1 MSDPPVSGP
10 LVSDP
15 PVSGPPVSGPPVSGP
30 PAGPAPRAGGGR
42 ESAAEE
48 PLPDDPPDEET
59 VSEDHM
65 AEGRLSAA
73 PVPDEDGHAPPPS
86 GTYRLQLRGTPE
98 EHFGFAEAAA
108 LAPYLASLGVSHVYL
123 SPVLQAAPGSTHGY
137 DVTDHSRL
145 AEELGGAEAFG
156 VMATRFRSHGLKV
169 LLDVVPNHM
178 AIPEPKD
185 LNLPLT
191 AVLAEGP
198 ASPYAKW
205 FDIDWE
211 AGGGRVVLP
220 GEGEPNYRRFFDIS
234 GLIGLR
240 QEDPEVFERTHALLL
255 RLVEEGHVDGLRV
268 DHPDGLADPR
278 GYLRRLSEA
287 APGAWL
293 LVEKITEGEE
303 RLPPDW
309 PCAGT
314 TGYDSL
320 GMVGGLFMDP
330 AGEKPLTDHYVAV
343 TGGPRDFAKVE
354 HDARLYAATH
364 GLRPEIER
372 LQRVLRRVV
381 GEHRPGL
388 ERALVELLVA
398 MPVYRAYVVPGEDA
412 PQQAVDV
419 LNEAAEQARARLPE
433 ELHGE
438 LETVVDLALG
448 RGERTDAEFIV
459 RFQQTSAP
467 LAAKGVEDTAFYR
480 WNRLA
485 ALNEVGGDPGRFSVS
500 PEDFHAYCIR
510 LARDWPSTMTTLS
523 THDTKREEDV
533 RAWLAVLSELPNEW
547 AEAVDRWRHWGP
559 GQSPL
564 EPDLEH
570 LLWQTLVGA
579 WPLTTGRL
587 EEFLTKAMREAKTRT
602 SWVDGDPAYEEA
614 VLEYARGVLA
624 NPDLVTDLA
633 AFVGR
638 LDPHARV
645 NILGQKLVQL
655 AMPGV
660 PDVYQGCE
668 LTGLALVD
676 PDNRRPVDYGR
687 RRERLQ
693 RLDTGR
699 PAKDVDD
706 EKLLVT
712 ARTLRLRRAH
722 PEWFGPGARHEPV
735 AVHGPAAGHVVG
747 FTRGEAVVLAT
758 RLPVGLERGGGW
770 DRTPEQAPQPTRV
783 DVVQQGWRDVLTGC
797 THMGPVLDA
806 GRVFEH
812 LPVALLVPREIDR

>member
-1 MSDPPVSGP
+1 MSEPEPATPV
-10 LVSDP
+10 
-15 PVSGPPVSGPPVSGP
+15 
-30 PAGPAPRAGGGR
+30 PAG
-42 ESAAEE
+42 EE
-48 PLPDDPPDEET
+48 PLPGDPPGEET
-59 VSEDHM
+59 VSEDHL
-65 AEGRLSAA
+65 AEANTPDI
-73 PVPDEDGHAPPPS
+73 PVPAEDGPAAPPS

-108 LAPYLASLGVSHVYL
+108 LAPYLATLGVSHVYL
-123 SPVLQAAPGSTHGY
+123 SPVLGAAPGSTHGY
-137 DVTDHSRL
+137 DVVDHSRL
-145 AEELGGAEAFG
+145 ADELGGAEAFG
-156 VMATRFRSHGLKV
+156 AMAARFRAHGLRMLV
-169 LLDVVPNHM
+169 DVVPNHM

-198 ASPYAKW
+198 ASPYARW

-211 AGGGRVVLP
+211 AGGGRIVLP

-240 QEDPEVFERTHALLL
+240 QEDAEVFERTHALLL
-255 RLVEEGHVDGLRV
+255 SLVADGHVHGLRV

-278 GYLRRLSEA
+278 GYLRRLAEA

-293 LVEKITEGEE
+293 LVEKITEGAE

-320 GMVGGLFMDP
+320 GMVGGLFVDP
-330 AGEKPLTDHYVAV
+330 AGEKPLTDHYVSV
-343 TGGPRDFAKVE
+343 TGGPADFAEVK
-354 HDARLYAATH
+354 HDARRHAATH
-364 GLRPEIER
+364 GLKPEIDR
-372 LQRVLRRVV
+372 LLRVLQRVV
-381 GEHRPGL
+381 GERRPGL
-388 ERALVELLVA
+388 ERALVELLIA

-419 LNEAAEQARARLPE
+419 LGEAADRARAHLPAD
-433 ELHGE
+433 LHGD

-448 RGERTDAEFIV
+448 RGDRTDAEFIV

-467 LAAKGVEDTAFYR
+467 LSAKGVEDTAFYR
-480 WNRLA
+480 WNRMA
-485 ALNEVGGDPGRFSVS
+485 ALNEVGGDPARFSVS
-500 PEDFHAYCIR
+500 PEDFHSYCIR

-533 RAWLAVLSELPNEW
+533 RAWLSVLSEMPAEW
-547 AEAVDRWRHWGP
+547 AEAVDRWRQWGP
-559 GQSPL
+559 GRSPL
-564 EPDLEH
+564 EPDLEY
-570 LLWQTLVGA
+570 LFWQMLVGA
-579 WPLTTGRL
+579 WPITIDRMQ
-587 EEFLTKAMREAKTRT
+587 EFLTKAMREAKTRT

-614 VLEYARGVLA
+614 VLEYARSVLA
-624 NPDLVTDLA
+624 NPDLVTDLTA
-633 AFVGR
+633 LVAK
-638 LDPHARV
+638 LAPYARV
-645 NILGQKLVQL
+645 NTLGQKLVQL

-676 PDNRRPVDYGR
+676 PDNRRPVDHGR

-712 ARTLRLRRAH
+712 SRTLRLRRAN
-722 PEWFGPGARHEPV
+722 PEWFGPGSRHEPI
-735 AVHGPAAGHVVG
+735 AAHGPAAGHVVG
-747 FTRGEAVVLAT
+747 FARGDAVALAT
-758 RLPVGLERGGGW
+758 RLPVGLERRGGW
-770 DRTPEQAPQPTRV
+770 GRTRV

>member
-1 MSDPPVSGP
+1 MSELSG
-10 LVSDP
+10 
-15 PVSGPPVSGPPVSGP
+15 
-30 PAGPAPRAGGGR
+30 RAVN
-42 ESAAEE
+42 EHAEPAAEE

-59 VSEDHM
+59 VSEDHL
-65 AEGRLSAA
+65 AEEKLSEPSSAYES
-73 PVPDEDGHAPPPS
+73 VPDDDGFDAPPS

-123 SPVLQAAPGSTHGY
+123 SPVLRAAPGSTHGY
-137 DVTDHSRL
+137 DVIDHSRL
-145 AEELGGAEAFG
+145 ADELGGAEAFG
-156 VMATRFRSHGLKV
+156 AMAARFRAHGLR
-169 LLDVVPNHM
+169 LLVDAVPNHM
-178 AIPEPKD
+178 AIPEPGDPKM
-185 LNLPLT
+185 PLT
-191 AVLAEGP
+191 AVLAEGRG
-198 ASPYAKW
+198 SPYAKW

-240 QEDPEVFERTHALLL
+240 QEDPEVFERTHGLLL
-255 RLVEEGHVDGLRV
+255 GLVEQGLVDGLRI

-287 APGAWL
+287 LPDAWL

-303 RLPPDW
+303 RLPADW

-314 TGYDSL
+314 TGYDAL
-320 GMVGGLFMDP
+320 GMVGGLFIDP
-330 AGEKPLTDHYVAV
+330 AGEKPLTDHYVSI
-343 TGGPRDFAKVE
+343 TGGPRDFEEVE
-354 HDARLYAATH
+354 RDARLHAATH
-364 GLRPEIER
+364 GLKPEIDR
-372 LQRVLRRVV
+372 LLRVLQRVVGDRVM
-381 GEHRPGL
+381 EQRPGL

-412 PQQAVDV
+412 PQQAVNV
-419 LNEAAEQARARLPE
+419 LDEAARRARAHLPK
-433 ELHGE
+433 ELHGD
-438 LETVVDLALG
+438 LDSVVELALG

-480 WNRLA
+480 WNRMA
-485 ALNEVGGDPGRFSVS
+485 ALNEVGGDPSRFAVS
-500 PEDFHAYCIR
+500 PEDFHSYCVR

-533 RAWLAVLSELPNEW
+533 RAWLSVLSEMPSEW
-547 AEAVDRWRHWGP
+547 AEAVDRWRHWSP
-559 GQSPL
+559 GESPL
-564 EPDLEH
+564 EPDLEY

-579 WPLTTGRL
+579 WPLTIGRL

-602 SWVDGDPAYEEA
+602 SWADVDAGYEEA
-614 VLEYARGVLA
+614 VLAYARGVLA

-638 LDPHARV
+638 LARHARV
-645 NILGQKLVQL
+645 NTLGQKLVQL

-687 RRERLQ
+687 RREHLQ

-699 PAKDVDD
+699 LPKEVDD

-712 ARTLRLRRAH
+712 SRTLRLRRSR
-722 PEWFGPGARHEPV
+722 PDWFGPGARHEPV
-735 AVHGPAAGHVVG
+735 TAGGPAAEHVIG
-747 FTRGEAVVLAT
+747 FARGEAVALAT
-758 RLPVGLERGGGW
+758 RLPVGLERRGGW
-770 DRTPEQAPQPTRV
+770 GRTRV

-806 GRVFEH
+806 ARVFEH

>member
-1 MSDPPVSGP
+1 MSEQSE
-10 LVSDP
+10 
-15 PVSGPPVSGPPVSGP
+15 
-30 PAGPAPRAGGGR
+30 PAT
-42 ESAAEE
+42 EE

-59 VSEDHM
+59 VSEDHL
-65 AEGRLSAA
+65 AEENLSEQ
-73 PVPDEDGHAPPPS
+73 PVPEENGPAAPPS

-98 EHFGFAEAAA
+98 ERFGFAEAAA
-108 LAPYLASLGVSHVYL
+108 LAPYLAALGVSHVYL
-123 SPVLQAAPGSTHGY
+123 SPILKAAPGSTHGY
-137 DVTDHSRL
+137 DVIDHSRL
-145 AEELGGAEAFG
+145 ADELGGAEAFG
-156 VMATRFRSHGLKV
+156 AMAARFRAHGLG
-169 LLDVVPNHM
+169 LLVDVVPNHM
-178 AIPEPKD
+178 AIPEPDD
-185 LNLPLT
+185 LNIPL
-191 AVLAEGP
+191 ASVVAEGP

-211 AGGGRVVLP
+211 AGGGRLVLP

-255 RLVEEGHVDGLRV
+255 GLVDDGLMDGLRI

-278 GYLRRLSEA
+278 GYLRRLEEA
-287 APGAWL
+287 APDAWL

-303 RLPPDW
+303 RLPADW

-320 GMVGGLFMDP
+320 GMVGGLFVDP
-330 AGEKPLTDHYVAV
+330 AGEKPLTDHYVSF
-343 TGGPRDFAKVE
+343 TGGPRDFEEVK
-354 HDARLYAATH
+354 HDARLHAATH
-364 GLRPEIER
+364 GLKPEIDR
-372 LQRVLRRVV
+372 LLRVLRRVV
-381 GEHRPGL
+381 GERRPGL
-388 ERALVELLVA
+388 ERALVELLVS

-419 LNEAAEQARARLPE
+419 LNDAARRARAHLPVE
-433 ELHGE
+433 QHDDLDN
-438 LETVVDLALG
+438 VVDLALG
-448 RGERTDAEFIV
+448 RGEHTDAEFIV

-480 WNRLA
+480 WNRMA

-500 PEDFHAYCIR
+500 PEDFHSFCIR
-510 LARDWPSTMTTLS
+510 IAREWPSTMTTLS

-533 RAWLAVLSELPNEW
+533 RAWLSVLSEVPGEW
-547 AEAVDRWRHWGP
+547 AEAVDRWRRWGP
-559 GQSPL
+559 AESPL
-564 EPDLEH
+564 EPDLEY

-579 WPLTTGRL
+579 WPLTVGRL

-602 SWVDGDPAYEEA
+602 SWIDPDPAYEEA
-614 VLEYARGVLA
+614 VLAYARRVLA
-624 NPDLVTDLA
+624 DPDLVTDVT
-633 AFVGR
+633 AFVSR
-638 LDPHARV
+638 LARHARV
-645 NILGQKLVQL
+645 NSLGQKLVQL

-687 RRERLQ
+687 RRERLH

-699 PAKDVDD
+699 PPKDVDD

-712 ARTLRLRRAH
+712 SRTLRLRRAH
-722 PEWFGPGARHEPV
+722 PEWFGPGAGHEPV
-735 AVHGPAAGHVVG
+735 AARGPAAEHVVG
-747 FTRGEAVVLAT
+747 FARGEAVALAT
-758 RLPVGLERGGGW
+758 RLPVALERLGGW
-770 DRTPEQAPQPTRV
+770 GKTRV

-797 THMGPVLDA
+797 THMGPFLDA
-806 GRVFEH
+806 GRLFEH

>member
-1 MSDPPVSGP
+1 MNDDMNAEPVP
-10 LVSDP
+10 
-15 PVSGPPVSGPPVSGP
+15 
-30 PAGPAPRAGGGR
+30 
-42 ESAAEE
+42 EE
-48 PLPDDPPDEET
+48 PLPAAEPPEET
-59 VSEDHM
+59 VSEDHR
-65 AEGRLSAA
+65 AEQADRAA
-73 PVPDEDGHAPPPS
+73 QEGGAERADRAVPEEDTLAVPPT

-98 EHFGFAEAAA
+98 DHFGFAEAAA

-123 SPVLQAAPGSTHGY
+123 SPILQAAPGSTHGY
-137 DVTDHSRL
+137 DVVDHSRL
-145 AEELGGAEAFG
+145 SDELGGAEAFG
-156 VMATRFRSHGLKV
+156 AMAARFRAHGLRV
-169 LLDVVPNHM
+169 LVDVVPNHM
-178 AIPEPKD
+178 AIPDRRD
-185 LNLPLT
+185 LNLPLA
-191 AVLAEGP
+191 AVLADGRD
-198 ASPYAKW
+198 SPFAKW
-205 FDIDWE
+205 FDIDWD

-255 RLVEEGHVDGLRV
+255 SLVEQGQVDGLRV

-278 GYLRRLSEA
+278 GYLRRLAEA
-287 APGAWL
+287 ATDRRL

-314 TGYDSL
+314 TGYDAL
-320 GMVGGLFMDP
+320 GMIGGLFVDP
-330 AGEKPLTDHYVAV
+330 AGEKPLTDYYVSL
-343 TGGPRDFAKVE
+343 TGHPADFAEVE

-364 GLRPEIER
+364 GLKPEIDR
-372 LQRVLRRVV
+372 LLRVLHRVV
-381 GEHRPGL
+381 GERRPGL
-388 ERALVELLVA
+388 EQALVELLVG

-419 LNEAAEQARARLPE
+419 LNEAAHRARAHLPE
-433 ELHGE
+433 ELHDD
-438 LETVVDLALG
+438 LEAVVDLALG

-480 WNRLA
+480 WNRMA
-485 ALNEVGGDPGRFSVS
+485 ALNEVGGAPGRFTVS

-510 LARDWPSTMTTLS
+510 LARDWPLTMTTLS

-533 RAWLAVLSELPNEW
+533 RAWLSVLSELPDEW
-547 AEAVDRWRHWGP
+547 VEAVERWRNWGP
-559 GQSPL
+559 VESPL
-564 EPDLEH
+564 EPDLEY

-579 WPLTTGRL
+579 WPLTIGRL
-587 EEFLTKAMREAKTRT
+587 EEFLIKAMREAKTRT
-602 SWVDGDPAYEEA
+602 SWIDPDLNYEEA
-614 VLEYARGVLA
+614 VLAYARAILA
-624 NPDLVTDLA
+624 DPDLVTDMT
-633 AFVGR
+633 AFVAK
-638 LDPHARV
+638 LAPYARV
-645 NILGQKLVQL
+645 NTLGQKFVQL

-687 RRERLQ
+687 RREHLF

-699 PAKDVDD
+699 QPKEVDD

-712 ARTLRLRRAH
+712 SRTLRLRRAH
-722 PEWFGPGARHEPV
+722 PEWFGPGSRHEPV
-735 AVHGPAAGHVVG
+735 SARGVAAEHVVG
-747 FTRGEAVVLAT
+747 FARGEAVALAT
-758 RLPVGLERGGGW
+758 RLPVGLERRGGW
-770 DRTPEQAPQPTRV
+770 GGTRV
-783 DVVQQGWRDVLTGC
+783 DVRRQGWRDVLTGC
-797 THMGPVLDA
+797 THMGPILDA
-806 GRVFEH
+806 SRLFEH